1 MSKVELRLSEKVV
14 AEVVSLSRVF
24 LGKNNSLGIRIAS
37 KAVSVK
43 VRTADGEVQ
52 KQAMTPIALYTFENG
67 EVEIHSMY
75 AEEMKTYPGK
85 ETIVT
90 VCASDF
96 FTAVGGFANISG
108 GVTLEVDEE
117 QQVVWL
123 FSQGGGIRLRV
134 SMRQPMQF
142 SKAKLENCVELTVDG
157 EKFRRAVNALS
168 GKHWIVLRRQEVDA
182 VWW

>member
-67 EVEIHSMY
+67 EVEIPR
-75 AEEMKTYPGK
+75 EQVIGT
-85 ETIVT
+85 
-90 VCASDF
+90 ASDLF
-96 FTAVGGFANISG
+96 GDKVYADV
-108 GVTLEVDEE
+108 EE
-117 QQVVWL
+117 QL
-123 FSQGGGIRLRV
+123 T
-134 SMRQPMQF
+134 
-142 SKAKLENCVELTVDG
+142 AAVEEIQRNV
-157 EKFRRAVNALS
+157 
-168 GKHWIVLRRQEVDA
+168 
-182 VWW
+182 